1 MSQEGNRVA
10 IERKMERNKEFRTK
24 EGIDVGKK
32 NGKKK
37 KNWPWKKRDIMIYKR
52 EGNIEK

>member
-24 EGIDVGKK
+24 EGIDVEKK
-32 NGKKK
+32 TERKKK
-37 KNWPWKKRDIMIYKR
+37 LAMEKKRHHDI
-52 EGNIEK
+52 